1 MKRYALLLA
10 SYCLL
15 QNLTA
20 SDFDWNKTTRTAYTE
35 IRELRLTSGRELL
48 KKEVTNSGIKLYLE
62 NYADIVY
69 LLVTED
75 PAYFKQAQNREDERL
90 DAVEKLD
97 KNSPYYRFVQAE
109 IRLHWAF
116 VKLKF
121 GKELSGCWD
130 IIKAY
135 RLLDENHQKFPTFLP
150 NQKSLGLLHV
160 LIGATPDSYQWVPNL
175 LGLRGNINQGLQ
187 EIQTVAKQD
196 SVFRP
201 EAQLIDYLLNSYVIG
216 MTDKKILDLEQ
227 TIRQQPDDLLFH
239 LFGASMF
246 IKNNQ
251 SERALKVLLS
261 RPSGTDYLVVPSLEY
276 LKGEALLEKG
286 QYPKAIE
293 AYKAYLRL
301 QKGHNFLK
309 DANYK
314 IFLAYFLQ
322 GKETEGKV
330 HLENVLKL
338 GKTITEPDK
347 AAQRFA
353 EEYQKGW
360 KPIPQLMKARLAF
373 DGGYYNQA
381 LSYLQANKES
391 DFPQPKDKAEYTYR
405 LGRILQKMNELD
417 QSTPLYERTIVLSNQ
432 TDWSFGAT
440 ASLQLGYIYLA
451 KNQPQKAKQYFQKAL
466 SYHKHEY
473 KTSVDNKARAA
484 LNKMGN

>member
-1 MKRYALLLA
+1 MIRSLLLLA
-10 SYCLL
+10 AYFLL
-15 QNLTA
+15 QNLYA
-20 SDFDWNKTTRTAYTE
+20 LDFDWNQNTRNAYTE
-35 IRELRLTSGRELL
+35 IRELRLTSGREIL
-48 KKEVTNSGIKLYLE
+48 KKEMANAGIKLYLE

-75 PAYFKQAQNREDERL
+75 PTYFKQAQDREDERL
-90 DAVEKLD
+90 EAIEKMD
-97 KNSPYYRFVQAE
+97 KNSPYHRFVQAE

-135 RLLDENHQKFPTFLP
+135 RLLEENHQKFPAFLP

-175 LGLRGNINQGLQ
+175 LGLKGNITKGLQ
-187 EIQTVAKQD
+187 EIQTVVRQD

-201 EAQLIDYLLNSYVIG
+201 EAQLIDYLLNSYIIG

-227 TIRQQPDDLLFH
+227 TIQQQPDDLLFH

-261 RPSGTDYLVVPSLEY
+261 RPSGADYLVVPSLEY
-276 LKGEALLEKG
+276 LKGEALLQKG

-293 AYKAYLRL
+293 AYRVYLRL

-309 DANYK
+309 DANFK

-322 GKETEGKV
+322 GKEPEGSTY
-330 HLENVLKL
+330 LENVLKL

-353 EEYQKGW
+353 EEYKAGL
-360 KPIPQLMKARLAF
+360 KPLPQLIKARLAF
-373 DGGYYNQA
+373 DGGYYSQA
-381 LSYLQANKES
+381 LSYLQAHKES
-391 DFPQPKDKAEYTYR
+391 DFTQPKDKAEYTYR
-405 LGRILQKMNELD
+405 LGRILQKTNELA
-417 QSTPLYERTIVLSNQ
+417 QAIPLYERTIVLSNQ

-466 SYHKHEY
+466 SYRKHEY

>member
-314 IFLAYFLQ
+314 IFLAYFL
-322 GKETEGKV
+322 
-330 HLENVLKL
+330 
-338 GKTITEPDK
+338 
-347 AAQRFA
+347 
-353 EEYQKGW
+353 
-360 KPIPQLMKARLAF
+360 
-373 DGGYYNQA
+373 
-381 LSYLQANKES
+381 
-391 DFPQPKDKAEYTYR
+391 
-405 LGRILQKMNELD
+405 
-417 QSTPLYERTIVLSNQ
+417 
-432 TDWSFGAT
+432 
-440 ASLQLGYIYLA
+440 
-451 KNQPQKAKQYFQKAL
+451 
-466 SYHKHEY
+466 
-473 KTSVDNKARAA
+473 
-484 LNKMGN
+484 